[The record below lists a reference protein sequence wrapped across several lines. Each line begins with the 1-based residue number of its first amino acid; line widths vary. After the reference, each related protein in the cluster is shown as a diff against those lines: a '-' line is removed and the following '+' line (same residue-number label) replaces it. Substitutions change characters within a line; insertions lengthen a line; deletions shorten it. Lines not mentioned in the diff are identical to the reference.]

1 MSELRPPHVIID
13 PANCDQ
19 EPIHIPGSIQPHG
32 VLLAV
37 DPKTGAVL
45 QLAGDVERLLGRA
58 PEEALQM
65 SLGSL
70 IGEDAAERL
79 REPSMQDAA
88 LSRSGVPIEAQI

>member
-1 MSELRPPHVIID
+1 MAFCWRST
-13 PANCDQ
+13 
-19 EPIHIPGSIQPHG
+19 
-32 VLLAV
+32 
-37 DPKTGAVL
+37 PKTGAVL

-88 LSRSGVPIEAQI
+88 LSRSGVFSIEVLI